1 MKRKLSAALLT
12 IVLLCMCFCGS
23 AFAAKKP
30 SIEIITMQVNWE
42 DNYVCDPTIY
52 SRNNTNKTMKYV
64 DFYATAYNR
73 VGDPIPGVATK
84 KLTVVGPIEPFRV
97 ARNNG
102 AQLYMDQ
109 NLSLIHI

>member
-84 KLTVVGPIEPFRV
+84 K
-97 ARNNG
+97 N
-102 AQLYMDQ
+102 
-109 NLSLIHI
+109 

>member
-1 MKRKLSAALLT
+1 
-12 IVLLCMCFCGS
+12 
-23 AFAAKKP
+23 
-30 SIEIITMQVNWE
+30 MQVNWE

-84 KLTVVGPIEPFRV
+84 
-97 ARNNG
+97 N
-102 AQLYMDQ
+102 
-109 NLSLIHI
+109 